1 MAMRSEERRAGLAD
15 EDPDDGPTLDGFSVE
30 DDDAAPRV
38 FSGLALALPLSG
50 LLWAALAL
58 LARWLA
64 GW

>member
-1 MAMRSEERRAGLAD
+1 MAMRSEERWAGRAD
-15 EDPDDGPTLDGFSVE
+15 EVLNDGPALDSRA
-30 DDDAAPRV
+30 DADAGDAPRV

-58 LARWLA
+58 LVRWLA